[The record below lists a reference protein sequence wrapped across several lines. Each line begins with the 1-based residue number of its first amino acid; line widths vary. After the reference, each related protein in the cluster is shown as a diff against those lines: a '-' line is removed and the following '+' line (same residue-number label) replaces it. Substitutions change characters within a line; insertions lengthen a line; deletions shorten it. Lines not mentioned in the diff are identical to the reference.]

1 MASRS
6 SFKVVPKFRN
16 STVVD
21 FGIVYPNGDTRL
33 IARIEDPSD
42 GQIGDSVEA
51 NKDIAE
57 ILNKRLRK
65 SIP

>member
-6 SFKVVPKFRN
+6 SFKVVPKFRT

-33 IARIEDPSD
+33 IARIEYQSD